1 MKKLLIVTGELSAFN
16 YARKIADELK
26 NDLEL
31 YGVLL
36 EEIEGVKNIYDA
48 KKLTAFGLFEA
59 VTKLLEIRKGLNTI
73 RNFLKKEK
81 PDAVL
86 LIDFPG
92 FNMKVAEAA
101 KEEGIK
107 VFYFISP
114 KFWAWNYKRG
124 KKIAK
129 LVDRMFVIFPF
140 EVELYKEFNFEV
152 TYVGNPLMDMV
163 KPDKSREAFF
173 KEYNLKKPPILL
185 MPGSRESEIKYL
197 LQLML
202 KAAKKIK
209 ETDPAEEFILPIA
222 ESLDFKAVSETIKRE
237 APFVKI
243 VKGKEAYNAMFYSK
257 AGIIASGTASLEA
270 AIALLPH
277 VVIYKL
283 HPLTFA
289 IAKRLVRTKYI
300 SLPNIIAGEEVIPEL
315 IQDKATPAEIKKA
328 LIDVS
333 EKREAIKKAL
343 TEKVKSQLRGN
354 AIKTLCEELKVSV

>member
-16 YARKIADELK
+16 YAREIVNELK
-26 NDLEL
+26 NEIKL

-36 EEIEGVKNIYDA
+36 ENLEGVKNIYDA
-48 KKLTAFGLFEA
+48 KRLTAFGLFEA
-59 VTKLLEIRKGLNTI
+59 ISKLPEIRKGLKTI
-73 RNFLKKEK
+73 KNFLKKEK

-124 KKIAK
+124 EKIAK
-129 LVDRMFVIFPF
+129 LVDKMFVIFPF
-140 EVELYKEFNFEV
+140 EVKLYKEFGLEAI
-152 TYVGNPLMDMV
+152 YVGNPLVDMV
-163 KPDKSREAFF
+163 KPDTPRDIFF
-173 KEYNLKKPPILL
+173 KKHNLTKKPILL

-197 LQLML
+197 LKTILETAVQ
-202 KAAKKIK
+202 IK
-209 ETDPAEEFILPIA
+209 NSKPEEEFILPIA
-222 ESLDFKAVSETIKRE
+222 ESLDFELISRKTKKI

-243 VKGKEAYNAMFYSK
+243 INGNEAYNAMFYSK
-257 AGIIASGTASLEA
+257 SGIIASGTASLEA

-289 IAKRLVRTKYI
+289 IAKRLVKTKYI
-300 SLPNIIAGEEVIPEL
+300 SLPNIIAGEEIVPEL
-315 IQDKATPAEIKKA
+315 IQKDATPSKIKETLMEIERNNERIRND
-328 LIDVS
+328 LS
-333 EKREAIKKAL
+333 ENVK
-343 TEKVKSQLRGN
+343 EKLKGN
-354 AIKTLCEELKVSV
+354 AIKTLCEEVKASL